1 MFASLLILAEEAASP
16 WGPLL
21 LPVML
26 VLLGYFILFRP
37 MQRQEKDRQ
46 AMVSALKKKDRVVTS
61 AGILGVVESI
71 KEKEDEVTLK
81 IDENS
86 PVRLKVLKSSIV
98 RVITDDAAKDKD
110 KDKKEDKEE
119 A

>member
-1 MFASLLILAEEAASP
+1 MFASLLILAEESANP
-16 WGPLL
+16 WGPLF

-37 MQRQEKDRQ
+37 MQRQEKERQ

-61 AGILGVVESI
+61 AGIIGVVEAI

-98 RVITDDAAKDKD
+98 RVLTDEAAKDKD
-110 KDKKEDKEE
+110 KEKDKEE